1 MLWPNQQQGQPP
13 QAQYPPNQS
22 QQNRPG
28 GTVYGAHEAGPSS
41 APPANPGIPGAS
53 PGMPGASPGTPGLRN
68 VGGPASSNHVYYP
81 NQQQPAFQTPNPVE
95 SSGSLTGH
103 ILGQGRADTPTPRS
117 RTAKVVIIL
126 VVVLVVM
133 VLLGLLAATLFN
145 DMISDLLGGAL
156 D

>member
-1 MLWPNQQQGQPP
+1 MLWPNQQQAQQPRQGQ
-13 QAQYPPNQS
+13 QYPAGH
-22 QQNRPG
+22 G

-41 APPANPGIPGAS
+41 APPANTGDPYGA
-53 PGMPGASPGTPGLRN
+53 GAPGLRN
-68 VGGPASSNHVYYP
+68 VGGPASNQGYYP
-81 NQQQPAFQTPNPVE
+81 NQQQPAFQAPNPVE

-103 ILGQGRADTPTPRS
+103 ILGQGRADTPTPKS

-126 VVVLVVM
+126 VSVLVVM

-156 D
+156 G

>member
-1 MLWPNQQQGQPP
+1 MLWPNQQQAQQPRQGQ
-13 QAQYPPNQS
+13 QYPS
-22 QQNRPG
+22 SHG

-41 APPANPGIPGAS
+41 APPANTGDPYGA
-53 PGMPGASPGTPGLRN
+53 ATPGLRN
-68 VGGPASSNHVYYP
+68 VGGPASNQGYYP
-81 NQQQPAFQTPNPVE
+81 NQQQPAFQAPNPVE

-103 ILGQGRADTPTPRS
+103 ILGQGRADTPTPKS

-126 VVVLVVM
+126 AVVLVVM

-156 D
+156 G

>member
-1 MLWPNQQQGQPP
+1 MVWPNQP
-13 QAQYPPNQS
+13 QRQEQQYPQQS
-22 QQNRPG
+22 RSG

-41 APPANPGIPGAS
+41 APPASTGDPYGA
-53 PGMPGASPGTPGLRN
+53 GTPGLRN
-68 VGGPASSNHVYYP
+68 VGGPTSNQVYYP

-145 DMISDLLGGAL
+145 DMISDLLDGAL
-156 D
+156 G